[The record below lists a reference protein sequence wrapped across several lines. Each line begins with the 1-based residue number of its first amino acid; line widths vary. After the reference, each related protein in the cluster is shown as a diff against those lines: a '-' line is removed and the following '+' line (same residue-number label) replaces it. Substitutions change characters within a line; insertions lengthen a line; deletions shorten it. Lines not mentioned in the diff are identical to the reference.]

1 MTVSGHFSLGT
12 ASSLPVHLRRSFSNP
27 KADCKNISAS
37 VKSVALRSIEPHSR
51 IFQFPSPA
59 ARDFHPFS
67 VLAGLSGIQGSCR
80 LLPASVLCAL
90 QSVCQA
96 TPGAASSEAW
106 WVLCTASASAP
117 ALRSPK
123 QEREGAAPPSGEP
136 STAQVGAHPRLPRSF
151 SLFWV
156 SWWEAAGGGTTYPCC
171 CCC

>member
-1 MTVSGHFSLGT
+1 M
-12 ASSLPVHLRRSFSNP
+12 
-27 KADCKNISAS
+27 
-37 VKSVALRSIEPHSR
+37 KSVALQSIEPHSR

-96 TPGAASSEAW
+96 TPGAASSKAW
-106 WVLCTASASAP
+106 WVLRAARARAP
-117 ALRSPK
+117 ALREPEAGKRRS
-123 QEREGAAPPSGEP
+123 APPSGEP
-136 STAQVGAHPRLPRSF
+136 STAQAGAHPRLPRSF

-156 SWWEAAGGGTTYPCC
+156 SWWEAAEGNYVSLLLLLLLLSRFSRVRLCATP
-171 CCC
+171 